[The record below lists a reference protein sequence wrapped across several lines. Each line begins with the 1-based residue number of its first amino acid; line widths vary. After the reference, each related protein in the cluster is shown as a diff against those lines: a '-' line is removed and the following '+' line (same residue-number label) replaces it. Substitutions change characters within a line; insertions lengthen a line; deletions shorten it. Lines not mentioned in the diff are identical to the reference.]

1 LLRLVHTESRGK
13 LGDDKVR
20 ALRTAA
26 EAALQLW
33 GEDPAIALSDLV
45 EEIATEIR
53 LLRLAETERALTK
66 QPATPR
72 WPTSIRPDWPPPCP
86 AWAR

>member
-33 GEDPAIALSDLV
+33 GEDPAIALSDLA

-53 LLRLAETERALTK
+53 LLRLAETERAGH
-66 QPATPR
+66 QAARAPR

-86 AWAR
+86 VWAR